1 MLCIKD
7 LTVEFKTSRGM
18 ARAVDGVS
26 ISLARRRVL
35 GIVGESGSGKS
46 TLLLAVMGLLPRA
59 TSRVRGKI
67 IFENGDLLSMP
78 AGQLRKIRGKDIGM
92 VFQDPMATLNPVY
105 NVGDQVLEVLRVHNY
120 RQPGEVRERSAGRE
134 RKKRVLQLMQE
145 VGIPSPDKRYGE
157 FPHQFSGGMQQRI
170 LIAIALA
177 CEPRLLL
184 LDEPTTALDVTIQ
197 AQIVDL
203 LRGINARH
211 EASMI
216 LVTHNMALAAEFC
229 HDIAVMY
236 AGRIVETGP
245 VDAVMHD
252 PFHPYTR
259 GLLKC
264 LPRIGRREKLEV
276 IPGTIPD
283 LISLPAGCCFADRC
297 PEAMDVCF
305 DRPPE
310 PGRIGENHY
319 SLCQRAAGECF

>member
-78 AGQLRKIRGKDIGM
+78 ADQLRKIRGKDIGM